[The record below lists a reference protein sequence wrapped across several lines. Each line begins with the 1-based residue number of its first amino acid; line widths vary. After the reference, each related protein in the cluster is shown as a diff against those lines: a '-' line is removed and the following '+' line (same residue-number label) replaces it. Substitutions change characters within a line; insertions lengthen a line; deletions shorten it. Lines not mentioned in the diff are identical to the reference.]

1 MNQILWTVARFP
13 SGMWCAGG
21 KVTDPDYSTCEVYQ
35 IPAENR
41 EKATK
46 KAQGIRSRLVKAGG
60 PLPTQSTPYKLEF
73 SSKD

>member
-1 MNQILWTVARFP
+1 MNLTLWTVARFP

-21 KVTDPDYSTCEVYQ
+21 KASDPDYSTCEVYQ

-46 KAQGIRSRLVKAGG
+46 KAQGIRSRLVKNGS
-60 PLPTQSTPYKLEF
+60 PLPTQAVPCKLEI
-73 SSKD
+73 SSKE